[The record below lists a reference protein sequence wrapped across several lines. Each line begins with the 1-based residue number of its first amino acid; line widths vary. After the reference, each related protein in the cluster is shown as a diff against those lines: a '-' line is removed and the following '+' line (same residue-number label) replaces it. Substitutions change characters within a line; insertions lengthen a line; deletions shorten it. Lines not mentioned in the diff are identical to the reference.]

1 MRVNHW
7 KRWFN
12 TRIMSTSPSI
22 SPKQIAFYDP
32 ERKGM
37 FIHKDQLADS
47 PFKVGDRF
55 SLRKGKRELFAMTI
69 IKDDRGDIF
78 FDKQGIFIER
88 TRKIDM
94 LLGGIFDEYVF
105 YIEPEIP
112 GTIKI
117 KPLDIV
123 RENSKQWHWRNL

>member
-1 MRVNHW
+1 M
-7 KRWFN
+7 K
-12 TRIMSTSPSI
+12 SAPAI

-37 FIHKDQLADS
+37 FIHIDQLADS

-55 SLRKGKRELFAMTI
+55 SLRKGKRELFAITI
-69 IKDDRGDIF
+69 IRDEQGDIF
-78 FDKQGIFIER
+78 FDKKGIFIER
-88 TRKIDM
+88 TRKIDI

-112 GTIKI
+112 ATIKI
-117 KPLDIV
+117 RPLEIV
-123 RENSKQWHWRNL
+123 TDTEWRKT

>member
-1 MRVNHW
+1 M
-7 KRWFN
+7 
-12 TRIMSTSPSI
+12 TSSLAINPR
-22 SPKQIAFYDP
+22 QIAFYDP

-37 FIHKDQLADS
+37 FIHKDQLTDS
-47 PFKVGDRF
+47 PFGVGDRF

-69 IKDDRGDIF
+69 IKDEHGDIF
-78 FDKQGIFIER
+78 FDKNGIFIER
-88 TRKIDM
+88 TRKIDI

-117 KPLDIV
+117 KPLAIV
-123 RENSKQWHWRNL
+123 RETGEKTGT

>member
-12 TRIMSTSPSI
+12 ARIMSTSPSI

-123 RENSKQWHWRNL
+123 REAKKLWHRRNL

>member
-1 MRVNHW
+1 M
-7 KRWFN
+7 
-12 TRIMSTSPSI
+12 TSAPEI
-22 SPKQIAFYDP
+22 SPRQIAFYDP
-32 ERKGM
+32 ERKGL
-37 FIHKDQLADS
+37 FIHKDQLAGS
-47 PFKVGDRF
+47 PFGVGDRF

-69 IKDDRGDIF
+69 IKDEQGDIF
-78 FDKQGIFIER
+78 FDKNGIFIAR
-88 TRKIDM
+88 TRKIDI

-123 RENSKQWHWRNL
+123 RESREKWEK

>member
-1 MRVNHW
+1 
-7 KRWFN
+7 
-12 TRIMSTSPSI
+12 MSSAPDI
-22 SPKQIAFYDP
+22 SPRQIAFYDP
-32 ERKGM
+32 ERRGM
-37 FIHKDQLADS
+37 FIHKDQLTDG
-47 PFKVGDRF
+47 PFAVGDRF

-69 IKDDRGDIF
+69 VKDDQGDIF
-78 FDKQGIFIER
+78 FDKNGIFIAR
-88 TRKIDM
+88 TRKIDI

-123 RENSKQWHWRNL
+123 RETDANWR